1 MVRTLQA
8 PAAPEFLFTGAQVLN
23 VVNPDKRS
31 RAALLFTGRSNDSNR
46 AVLIAFDRFDG
57 RVDVCAEE
65 YCESVTEIQ
74 ERLPVVGFTH
84 VLNNSVVNT
93 EFPWFGSLS
102 TAVVHT
108 LGDGSFDKALVKQYV
123 NLSILV
129 LVKDSLYGQGQEV
142 FQAPYLPFSSFTLP
156 GCLVSALLGLSI
168 RSRDVTTT
176 IFAGSTTAVR
186 IGFASEIDCDI
197 DVLRVFISFDDP
209 FFVLI
214 FRLFISRAFRG
225 FVAVV
230 DVSFAAPMRS
240 VTPSTNVSILGVD
253 GNNPGRA
260 KISAKIAPTADHL
273 RDVQASFFEFLNRE
287 VFFIVFESSS
297 SHMFFPSISVDRGF
311 FFTLIMRVVVGV
323 RVVWRAGRLAL
334 GTPRGAADPILPATP
349 DYLDALGA
357 GSSSSGLAS
366 RMGCVSS
373 AFGLL
378 VMNTGPLIMMCSA
391 LITIPGLYTPGVIGM
406 SGTRDV
412 SDMGGVCDAVGVAG
426 FGPYPHKVRVPAQA
440 DMALLTALTN
450 RKMISTISPFG
461 IFDGS
466 TGGFAHAGRK
476 RVSIFPSQLT
486 SDCALHNSGGLSSR
500 VLVKKGRHHQWWCG
514 SPRSPWRR
522 AGMGR
527 VGADNLVRTGRP
539 RPHGTTRP
547 VRRKEVA
554 A

>member
-142 FQAPYLPFSSFTLP
+142 FQAPYLPFSPFTVP
-156 GCLVSALLGLSI
+156 DCLTSAILGLSAV
-168 RSRDVTTT
+168 SRNVIAT
-176 IFAGSTTAVR
+176 IFAGSTTVR
-186 IGFASEIDCDI
+186 ISLASEINCDTN
-197 DVLRVFISFDDP
+197 VLSVFILFYDP
-209 FFVLI
+209 FLVHV
-214 FRLFISRAFRG
+214 FRLFIGGAFRG
-225 FVAVV
+225 FVAIVNV
-230 DVSFAAPMRS
+230 PLSTPVRS
-240 VTPSTNVSILGVD
+240 VTPPANISILDID
-253 GNNPGRA
+253 GNNPARA
-260 KISAKIAPTADHL
+260 KISAKIAPTADHI
-273 RDVQASFFEFLNRE
+273 RDVQSSFFEFLDRE
-287 VFFIVFESSS
+287 VFFFAFAASSPHTFS
-297 SHMFFPSISVDRGF
+297 PSIDADSWF
-311 FFTLIMRVVVGV
+311 AASIMRVVVGV
-323 RVVWRAGRLAL
+323 RVVWRAGRLTL
-334 GTPRGAADPILPATP
+334 GTPRESADPILPATP

-539 RPHGTTRP
+539 RPYYGGPRP